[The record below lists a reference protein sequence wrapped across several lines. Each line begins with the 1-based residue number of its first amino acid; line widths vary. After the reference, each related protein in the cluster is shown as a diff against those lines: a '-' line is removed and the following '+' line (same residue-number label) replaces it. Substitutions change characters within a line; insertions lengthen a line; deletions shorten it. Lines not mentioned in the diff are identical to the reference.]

1 MALSRPGA
9 VSKRLALAV
18 LLASMLVLASAL
30 PAAAAP
36 AATSSYYVRATDSAS
51 DAVWFDYGCAQGRAD
66 EQRPGAQNRIV
77 ILDFG
82 APMLVNGVYGF
93 DLPGGATGEFRS
105 RLDAASAAVHFAR
118 GYRGCTA
125 ADRAS
130 TITLA
135 IGTTNRGTQVR
146 DNGYQQGR
154 AFANFVRSITSQV
167 AAAGASGQVTVTGAI
182 DVEMDWNTFGDTREW
197 YLGYDSLSNTTI
209 YNFGDAAGC
218 TQDGST
224 TACNNG
230 WTQERVWWV
239 SEGFALAHPLP
250 EIYTN
255 SGSMAR
261 QWYQLARY
269 TDARHSADMVI
280 AGTLTQFGAC
290 QQVGGCTTTD
300 NTPSQGWTQ
309 LFDLLNADPAVRHR
323 PRWSADIRY
332 SSVLGLA
339 AAPPTGIVDDVQG
352 ALPTSTARLLNAWQ
366 GRAGGGF
373 VSVYAGAAAGDA
385 DQGVVVVVTLEDA
398 RHPTLGQQLV
408 KTPSRSGA
416 LRVTAANGSLL
427 TLQAEG
433 GTSFT
438 FDIAARRF
446 R

>member
-1 MALSRPGA
+1 M
-9 VSKRLALAV
+9 
-18 LLASMLVLASAL
+18 
-30 PAAAAP
+30 
-36 AATSSYYVRATDSAS
+36 
-51 DAVWFDYGCAQGRAD
+51 
-66 EQRPGAQNRIV
+66 
-77 ILDFG
+77 
-82 APMLVNGVYGF
+82 
-93 DLPGGATGEFRS
+93 
-105 RLDAASAAVHFAR
+105 HFAR

-130 TITLA
+130 TISLA

-182 DVEMDWNTFGDTREW
+182 DVEMDWNTYGDTREW

-230 WTQERVWWV
+230 STQERVWWV
-239 SEGFALAHPLP
+239 SERFALTHPLP

-290 QQVGGCTTTD
+290 QQSGAPPPPTT
-300 NTPSQGWTQ
+300 PRAR
-309 LFDLLNADPAVRHR
+309 LDPAVRPARRRSRRTSTR
-323 PRWSADIRY
+323 PRSSADIILPRCLA
-332 SSVLGLA
+332 SA
-339 AAPPTGIVDDVQG
+339 AAPPT
-352 ALPTSTARLLNAWQ
+352 ASSTTSRHAADLDGFAARRLA
-366 GRAGGGF
+366 GRQVAASSRCIPVRGRRRRPGRHHGGDPRGR
-373 VSVYAGAAAGDA
+373 
-385 DQGVVVVVTLEDA
+385 
-398 RHPTLGQQLV
+398 RHPHPGQQLV
-408 KTPSRSGA
+408 
-416 LRVTAANGSLL
+416 
-427 TLQAEG
+427 
-433 GTSFT
+433 
-438 FDIAARRF
+438 
-446 R
+446 

>member
-9 VSKRLALAV
+9 ASRRLALAI
-18 LLASMLVLASAL
+18 LLASMLVLALAL

-36 AATSSYYVRATDSAS
+36 AATSSYYVRATDPAS

-82 APMLVNGVYGF
+82 APVLVNGVYGF

-182 DVEMDWNTFGDTREW
+182 DVEMDWNTYGDTREW

-218 TQDGST
+218 TQEGST

-239 SEGFALAHPLP
+239 SVGLALAHPLP

-280 AGTLTQFGAC
+280 AG
-290 QQVGGCTTTD
+290 
-300 NTPSQGWTQ
+300 P
-309 LFDLLNADPAVRHR
+309 
-323 PRWSADIRY
+323 
-332 SSVLGLA
+332 
-339 AAPPTGIVDDVQG
+339 
-352 ALPTSTARLLNAWQ
+352 
-366 GRAGGGF
+366 
-373 VSVYAGAAAGDA
+373 
-385 DQGVVVVVTLEDA
+385 
-398 RHPTLGQQLV
+398 
-408 KTPSRSGA
+408 
-416 LRVTAANGSLL
+416 
-427 TLQAEG
+427 
-433 GTSFT
+433 
-438 FDIAARRF
+438 
-446 R
+446 

>member
-1 MALSRPGA
+1 

-36 AATSSYYVRATDSAS
+36 AATSSYYVRATDPAS
-51 DAVWFDYGCAQGRAD
+51 DTVWFDYGCAQGRAD

-93 DLPGGATGEFRS
+93 DLPG
-105 RLDAASAAVHFAR
+105 
-118 GYRGCTA
+118 
-125 ADRAS
+125 
-130 TITLA
+130 
-135 IGTTNRGTQVR
+135 
-146 DNGYQQGR
+146 
-154 AFANFVRSITSQV
+154 
-167 AAAGASGQVTVTGAI
+167 GAI

-309 LFDLLNADPAVRHR
+309 LYDLLNADPAVRHR

-373 VSVYAGAAAGDA
+373 VTVYAGAAAGDA
-385 DQGVVVVVTLEDA
+385 NQGVVVVVTLEDA

-408 KTPSRSGA
+408 KTPSKSGA
-416 LRVTAANGSLL
+416 LRVAAANGSLL

-433 GTSFT
+433 GASFT

-446 R
+446 Q

>member
-1 MALSRPGA
+1 MNLKQKTFLFVSVSIVAL
-9 VSKRLALAV
+9 LAV
-18 LLASMLVLASAL
+18 YIGF
-30 PAAAAP
+30 
-36 AATSSYYVRATDSAS
+36 SSYYVRATDSAS

-167 AAAGASGQVTVTGAI
+167 ATAGASGQVTVTGAI

-218 TQDGST
+218 TQNGST

-239 SEGFALAHPLP
+239 SEGSPWP
-250 EIYTN
+250 IRCRRSTP
-255 SGSMAR
+255 
-261 QWYQLARY
+261 
-269 TDARHSADMVI
+269 T
-280 AGTLTQFGAC
+280 AG
-290 QQVGGCTTTD
+290 
-300 NTPSQGWTQ
+300 
-309 LFDLLNADPAVRHR
+309 
-323 PRWSADIRY
+323 RWHAS
-332 SSVLGLA
+332 
-339 AAPPTGIVDDVQG
+339 
-352 ALPTSTARLLNAWQ
+352 
-366 GRAGGGF
+366 
-373 VSVYAGAAAGDA
+373 
-385 DQGVVVVVTLEDA
+385 
-398 RHPTLGQQLV
+398 
-408 KTPSRSGA
+408 
-416 LRVTAANGSLL
+416 
-427 TLQAEG
+427 
-433 GTSFT
+433 GTSWPAT
-438 FDIAARRF
+438 PTPGTAPTWSSLGR
-446 R
+446 